1 MKLGIDKVQ
10 KYGLESIVIL
20 FSIILS
26 FYIEGQR
33 DLAQKKSDKNKLITD
48 LINTIDEDLEQL
60 NYINSVVMGAVK
72 NFNEILSDIDS
83 KNQLMTKSEILNKM
97 MANNIGISFFPREG
111 IFNQLIAT
119 GSFELIEN
127 EELKSLLLEI
137 YNHQSNRNYA
147 TSYQIDLL
155 AIKFSETIHKN
166 FRINSEYNYKE
177 GQIYGRPV
185 VKNFIFDEKFYY
197 SNEFYGLLSEGKQ
210 NGNDYLR
217 LLDDISENYKQAKI
231 YAQYEIED

>member
-1 MKLGIDKVQ
+1 MQLKIEKLQ
-10 KYGLESIVIL
+10 KYGLESLVIL

-33 DLAQKKSDKNKLITD
+33 DLAQKNSDKNKLITD
-48 LINTIDEDLEQL
+48 LINTIDEDLDQI

-83 KNQLMTKSEILNKM
+83 KNQSLSKSEIMNLLT
-97 MANNIGISFFPREG
+97 ANNIGISFFPREG

-119 GSFELIEN
+119 GSFELIED
-127 EELKSLLLEI
+127 EKLKSLLLEI

-147 TSYQIDLL
+147 TSYQIDLF
-155 AIKFSETIHKN
+155 AIKLSEEIHKN
-166 FRINSEYNYKE
+166 FRINSEYNYRE
-177 GQIYGRPV
+177 GEIYGRPII
-185 VKNFIFDEKFYY
+185 KSYIFDEKFYF
-197 SNEFYGLLSEGKQ
+197 SNKFYGLLSEGKQ

-217 LLDDISENYKQAKI
+217 LLDDLSENYKQARI
-231 YAQYEIED
+231 YAQYEIEN

>member
-1 MKLGIDKVQ
+1 MKLGVEKVQ
-10 KYGLESIVIL
+10 KYGLESLVIF

-33 DLAQKKSDKNKLITD
+33 DLAQKNSDKNKLITD
-48 LINTIDEDLEQL
+48 LINTIDEDLEQI
-60 NYINSVVMGAVK
+60 NYINTIVMSAVK
-72 NFNEILSDIDS
+72 NFNMILSDIDS
-83 KNQLMTKSEILNKM
+83 KNQSLSKSEIMNLLTE
-97 MANNIGISFFPREG
+97 NNIGISFFPREG

-185 VKNFIFDEKFYY
+185 VKSFTFDEKFYY
-197 SNEFYGLLSEGKQ
+197 SNEFYGLLSEAKQ

>member
-1 MKLGIDKVQ
+1 MKLGIEKVQ
-10 KYGLESIVIL
+10 KYGIESLVIF

-33 DLAQKKSDKNKLITD
+33 DLAQKNSDKNKLITD
-48 LINTIDEDLEQL
+48 LINTIEEDLDQL
-60 NYINSVVMGAVK
+60 NYINSVVMGALK
-72 NFNEILSDIDS
+72 DFSDILNDIES
-83 KNQLMTKSEILNKM
+83 KNQSLSKSEVMNKIT
-97 MANNIGISFFPREG
+97 ANNIGISFFPREG

-127 EELKSLLLEI
+127 KELKSLLLEI

-147 TSYQIDLL
+147 TSYQIDL
-155 AIKFSETIHKN
+155 FSIRFNEKIYKN
-166 FRINSEYNYKE
+166 FRINTEYNYRE
-177 GQIYGRPV
+177 GEIYGRPI
-185 VKNFIFDEKFYY
+185 VKKFFFDEKFYF

-217 LLDDISENYKQAKI
+217 LLDDISQNYKQARI
-231 YAQYEIED
+231 YAQYEIEN

>member
-1 MKLGIDKVQ
+1 MKFEGKKIQ
-10 KYGLESIVIL
+10 SYGVESLVIL

-33 DLAQKKSDKNKLITD
+33 DLAEKNSDKNKLITD
-48 LINTIDEDLEQL
+48 LINTIDEDLDQI

-83 KNQLMTKSEILNKM
+83 KNQSLLKSEIMNLLT
-97 MANNIGISFFPREG
+97 ANNIGISFFPREG

-119 GSFELIEN
+119 GSFELIED
-127 EELKSLLLEI
+127 EKLKSLLLEI

-147 TSYQIDLL
+147 TSYQIDLF
-155 AIKFSETIHKN
+155 AIKLSEEIHKN
-166 FRINSEYNYKE
+166 FRINSEYNYRE
-177 GQIYGRPV
+177 GEIYGRPII
-185 VKNFIFDEKFYY
+185 KSYIFDEKFYF
-197 SNEFYGLLSEGKQ
+197 SNKFYGLLSEGKQ

-217 LLDDISENYKQAKI
+217 LLDDLSENYKQARI
-231 YAQYEIED
+231 YAQYEIEN